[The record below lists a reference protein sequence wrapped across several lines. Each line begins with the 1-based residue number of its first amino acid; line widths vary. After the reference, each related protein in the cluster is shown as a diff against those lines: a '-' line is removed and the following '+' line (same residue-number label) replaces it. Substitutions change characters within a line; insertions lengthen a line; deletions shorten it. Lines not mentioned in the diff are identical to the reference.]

1 MEIAEEEKFENLD
14 HINNIVL
21 GRVKL
26 IGNSA

>member
-1 MEIAEEEKFENLD
+1 MEKPEEEKLENLD

-26 IGNSA
+26 IGDSA